1 LADLTFL
8 SALRHDR
15 VTAPWMGRSMAS
27 ASELTSREHPAAGDI
42 VILDN
47 LASHRGQAVRL
58 AIRAASARGYR
69 FGKAKFNPPFL
80 FESARTARTGCI

>member
-1 LADLTFL
+1 
-8 SALRHDR
+8 
-15 VTAPWMGRSMAS
+15 MAS

-47 LASHRGQAVRL
+47 LASHRGQAVRV
-58 AIRAASARGYR
+58 AIRAASCGYR

-80 FESARTARTGCI
+80 FESAITARASCKSWMHLTSASQA